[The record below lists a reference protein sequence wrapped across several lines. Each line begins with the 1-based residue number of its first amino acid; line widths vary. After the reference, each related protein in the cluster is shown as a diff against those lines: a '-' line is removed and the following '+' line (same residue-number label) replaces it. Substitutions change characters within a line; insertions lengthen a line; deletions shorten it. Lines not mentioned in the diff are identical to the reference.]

1 MPARSLKTRDNC
13 RLKTELRHS
22 TLNDRH
28 LRGVQNPR
36 EIKMSSKTL
45 TAEQVRALCEALK
58 ECHEVALSYR
68 RTIGDED
75 SIVLEQE
82 LRKIGDLFDLEF
94 QSPPEAV

>member
-1 MPARSLKTRDNC
+1 MN
-13 RLKTELRHS
+13 
-22 TLNDRH
+22 
-28 LRGVQNPR
+28 
-36 EIKMSSKTL
+36 SKTL

-58 ECHEVALSYR
+58 ECHDVALNYR

-94 QSPPEAV
+94 HAPPEAV